1 MGCSQIV
8 AGKRDGSPSVD
19 AAHAVNGYLLDEQ
32 LIRVDEV
39 FLLQFKGVVGHFHQD
54 LSRRADTLVLSN
66 IGVCSRTGNSLTG
79 Q

>member
-1 MGCSQIV
+1 MLADRCQER
-8 AGKRDGSPSVD
+8 KRRPSVD
-19 AAHAVNGYLLDEQ
+19 AAHAVDGYLLDEQ

-54 LSRRADTLVLSN
+54 LSRQADTLVLSN
-66 IGVCSRTGNSLTG
+66 IGACPRTSNSLTG